1 MILET
6 YLFNKLNIIYLLYLM
21 ENTNFA
27 NFNWDAS
34 TNMLDLNFNDEFMNI
49 FPLPP
54 RRRNISMNFNPFLST
69 TDNTLDNLITNTL
82 LEKNPYIKVT
92 TEKAINDIEKIIY
105 NKDIEQKECPI
116 TMMDFK
122 EGEEISKLSCG
133 HIFNTEA
140 INRWLKDED
149 YKCPV
154 CRHELEYKEI
164 KKYDLSNNDL
174 SSNDISDVSLN
185 NIEHYLNMDFESLLI
200 NMIQTQIRRNYR
212 DSHFDSMINDVTT
225 NLDNEYD
232 DELQQAIWDSINL
245 ED

>member
-1 MILET
+1 MS
-6 YLFNKLNIIYLLYLM
+6 
-21 ENTNFA
+21 NTNFA
-27 NFNWDAS
+27 NFNWDVS
-34 TNMLDLNFNDEFMNI
+34 TNLLDVNFNDEFMNI

-54 RRRNISMNFNPFLST
+54 RRRNITMNFNPFLT
-69 TDNTLDNLITNTL
+69 TTNTVDNLLTNTL

-92 TEKAINDIEKIIY
+92 TEKAINDIEKITF

-116 TMMDFK
+116 TMMEFE

-164 KKYDLSNNDL
+164 KKYDLSSNDL
-174 SSNDISDVSLN
+174 SSNDLSSNDLSSNDLSGVNLD
-185 NIEHYLNMDFESLLI
+185 NITDYLNMDFESLLI

-225 NLDNEYD
+225 NLDSEYD
-232 DELQQAIWDSINL
+232 DELQQAIWDSITPT
-245 ED
+245 DI

>member
-1 MILET
+1 MS
-6 YLFNKLNIIYLLYLM
+6 NA
-21 ENTNFA
+21 NFT

-34 TNMLDLNFNDEFMNI
+34 TNMLDISYNEFMNI

-54 RRRNISMNFNPFLST
+54 RNISMNFNPFLST
-69 TDNTLDNLITNTL
+69 TNNAFDNLITNTL

-92 TEKAINDIEKIIY
+92 TEKAINDIKKIIY

-116 TMMDFK
+116 TMMDFE

-164 KKYDLSNNDL
+164 KKYDLSSNDL
-174 SSNDISDVSLN
+174 SSNDLVSLGN
-185 NIEHYLNMDFESLLI
+185 HLEMNFESFLI
-200 NMIQTQIRRNYR
+200 NMIQTQVRRNYR
-212 DSHFDSMINDVTT
+212 DSHFDSMINDITT

-232 DELQQAIWDSINL
+232 NELQQAIWDSINL

>member
-1 MILET
+1 MS
-6 YLFNKLNIIYLLYLM
+6 NA
-21 ENTNFA
+21 NFT

-34 TNMLDLNFNDEFMNI
+34 TNMLDISYNEFMNI

-54 RRRNISMNFNPFLST
+54 RNISMNFNPFLST
-69 TDNTLDNLITNTL
+69 TNNAFDNLITNTL

-92 TEKAINDIEKIIY
+92 TEKAINDIKKIIY

-116 TMMDFK
+116 TMMDFE

-164 KKYDLSNNDL
+164 KKYDLSSNDL
-174 SSNDISDVSLN
+174 SSNDLSSNDLVSLGN
-185 NIEHYLNMDFESLLI
+185 HLEMNFESFLI
-200 NMIQTQIRRNYR
+200 NMIQTQVRRNYR
-212 DSHFDSMINDVTT
+212 DSHFDSMINDITT

-232 DELQQAIWDSINL
+232 NELQQAIWDSINL

>member
-1 MILET
+1 MS
-6 YLFNKLNIIYLLYLM
+6 NA
-21 ENTNFA
+21 NFT

-34 TNMLDLNFNDEFMNI
+34 TNMLDISYNEFMNI

-54 RRRNISMNFNPFLST
+54 RNISMNFNPFLST
-69 TDNTLDNLITNTL
+69 TNNAFDNLITNTL

-92 TEKAINDIEKIIY
+92 TEKAINDIKKIIY

-116 TMMDFK
+116 TMMDFE

-164 KKYDLSNNDL
+164 KKYDLSSNDL
-174 SSNDISDVSLN
+174 SSNDLSSNDLVSLGN
-185 NIEHYLNMDFESLLI
+185 HLEMNFESFLK
-200 NMIQTQIRRNYR
+200 NMIQTQVRRNYR
-212 DSHFDSMINDVTT
+212 DSHFDSMINDITT

-232 DELQQAIWDSINL
+232 NELQQAIWDSINL

>member
-1 MILET
+1 MSD
-6 YLFNKLNIIYLLYLM
+6 
-21 ENTNFA
+21 TNFA

-34 TNMLDLNFNDEFMNI
+34 TNMLDVNFNNEFMNI

-54 RRRNISMNFNPFLST
+54 RRRNISMNFNPFFS
-69 TDNTLDNLITNTL
+69 NTNTVDNLITNTL
-82 LEKNPYIKVT
+82 LEKNPYVKVT
-92 TEKAINDIEKIIY
+92 TEKAINDIEKIIF

-116 TMMDFK
+116 TMMEFE

-164 KKYDLSNNDL
+164 KKYDLSSNDL
-174 SSNDISDVSLN
+174 SGVSLN
-185 NIEHYLNMDFESLLI
+185 NITNYLDMDFESLLI

-225 NLDNEYD
+225 NLDSEYD

>member
-1 MILET
+1 MS
-6 YLFNKLNIIYLLYLM
+6 
-21 ENTNFA
+21 NTNFA

-34 TNMLDLNFNDEFMNI
+34 TNLLDVNFNNEFMNI
-49 FPLPP
+49 FPLP
-54 RRRNISMNFNPFLST
+54 RGRNISMNFNPFLST
-69 TDNTLDNLITNTL
+69 TNNTFENLITNTL

-105 NKDIEQKECPI
+105 NKDHEQKECPI
-116 TMMDFK
+116 TMMDFE

-140 INRWLKDED
+140 INRWLKNED

-164 KKYDLSNNDL
+164 KKYDLSSNDL

-185 NIEHYLNMDFESLLI
+185 TIASYLDMDFESLLI

-225 NLDNEYD
+225 NLDSEYD